1 MNRLTRSRLEM
12 GARALEFSK
21 AHPDESPGYTGALTE
36 LEGLLAR
43 SEQLAD
49 QQRLGVQEV
58 RGATA
63 RKRELRREI
72 RQQHLVHVAR
82 AAQRA
87 AREVPELAQKFVLA
101 RQPAPYL
108 SFRSLARTLLAEA
121 QERKEVLIKHGLVER
136 VLDGLS
142 RSLVEFDEGL
152 AQGAEGRRLHV
163 AAAVELDVVA
173 GEVVQIVR
181 IVDGLNRF
189 RFSSDPDLLAAW
201 RSASNVV
208 GPARTR
214 GRSDGGTDKPAETLP
229 AGGEIKP
236 AA

>member
-1 MNRLTRSRLEM
+1 MDKLTRSRLEM
-12 GARALEFSK
+12 GARALAFSR
-21 AHPDESPGYTGALTE
+21 AHPDESAGYTGALTE

-43 SEQLAD
+43 SDQLTD
-49 QQRLGVQEV
+49 QQRLGIQQV
-58 RGATA
+58 RAATA

-87 AREVPELAQKFVLA
+87 AREVPELTQKFVLA

-121 QERKEVLIKHGLVER
+121 QERKELLVKHGMVDR
-136 VLDGLS
+136 VLDGMA
-142 RSLVEFDEGL
+142 RSLTQFDEAL
-152 AQGAEGRRLHV
+152 ARATEGRRMHV
-163 AAAVELDVVA
+163 AAAVELEVVA

-181 IVDGLNRF
+181 MIDGLNRF
-189 RFSSDPDLLAAW
+189 RFSGDPDLFAAW

-208 GPARTR
+208 GPSHPAARP
-214 GRSDGGTDKPAETLP
+214 GPEAPPSEGAV
-229 AGGEIKP
+229 KP